1 MQAKKVKKVQNKLNN
16 NNTIIEHLD
25 ESYEK
30 SKA

>member
-1 MQAKKVKKVQNKLNN
+1 MQAKKGKKIPNKLSN

-30 SKA
+30 SIA